1 MAYTQLVGTS
11 SALQQVQRLIDK
23 LAPCDTTVLV
33 SGESGT
39 GKELVAR
46 ALHVR
51 SARAA
56 QPFVPINCAALSE
69 ELLESELF
77 GHVKGAFTGA
87 VQARL
92 GRFQLAHG
100 GTLFLDEIGE
110 MQPKLQVKLLRV
122 LQERCFEPVGSDRA
136 VTVDVRVVAA
146 TNQDLGCAVREGTF
160 REDLFYRLH
169 VVPIVLPPLRERQG
183 DIRVLGEYFLG
194 QHGVQV
200 HQVEAGVWSRFE
212 RYGWPGNVRELENVL
227 ERLVVLHEDGPLRE
241 EEVPEYIGT
250 TQAPLGSQLA
260 GWGPVEL
267 PAGGV
272 DLNGVMKV
280 LEGRLIEQALV
291 RTQGN
296 KTLAADLLRLNRT
309 TLIERLR
316 KRRSA
321 TSESPSPA
329 DAAHPAWQTV
339 RKPTTDA
346 FSLTT

>member
-1 MAYTQLVGTS
+1 MSYTQLVGTS
-11 SALQQVQRLIDK
+11 PALQQVQRLIDK

-46 ALHVR
+46 ALHTR
-51 SARAA
+51 SPRAA

-87 VQARL
+87 IQSRS
-92 GRFQLAHG
+92 GRFQLAHR
-100 GTLFLDEIGE
+100 GTLFLNEIGE

-136 VTVDVRVVAA
+136 VSVDVRVVAA

-160 REDLFYRLH
+160 REDSSYRLH
-169 VVPIVLPPLRERQG
+169 VVPVVLPPLRERQG

-194 QHGVQV
+194 RHGIQPDK
-200 HQVEAGVWSRFE
+200 VEAGVWSRFE

-227 ERLVVLHEDGPLRE
+227 ERLVVLHDDGPFRE
-241 EEVPEYIGT
+241 QEIPEYIGT

-267 PAGGV
+267 PAGG
-272 DLNGVMKV
+272 
-280 LEGRLIEQALV
+280 AL
-291 RTQGN
+291 T
-296 KTLAADLLRLNRT
+296 
-309 TLIERLR
+309 
-316 KRRSA
+316 
-321 TSESPSPA
+321 
-329 DAAHPAWQTV
+329 
-339 RKPTTDA
+339 
-346 FSLTT
+346 